1 MKTYLQIWVMVCL
14 LEENMLPFVII
25 FSLTAKQIQDL
36 AYFLVL
42 CHFPDLIYSK
52 KIPFKFQAFPEMP
65 RQLQKNSLGTRM
77 GAWGWNP
84 RLGKVKN

>member
-42 CHFPDLIYSK
+42 CHFPDFVYSK
-52 KIPFKFQAFPEMP
+52 INTILILGNCRKTHWGPGWGPGCGTP
-65 RQLQKNSLGTRM
+65 R
-77 GAWGWNP
+77 
-84 RLGKVKN
+84 